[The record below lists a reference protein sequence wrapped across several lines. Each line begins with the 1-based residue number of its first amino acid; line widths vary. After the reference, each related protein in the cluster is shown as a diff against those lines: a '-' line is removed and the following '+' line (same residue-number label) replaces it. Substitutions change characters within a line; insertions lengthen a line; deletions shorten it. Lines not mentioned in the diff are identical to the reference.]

1 MSMDLNVCS
10 FTGRLGKDPDLR
22 EVDCKSVCNFS
33 IAVSGY
39 KESTLW
45 LRINVW
51 GKAAENC
58 ERYLSK
64 GKRVAVTGELS
75 TREWE
80 GTNGK
85 QTSVE
90 LTASSFGGVIFLET
104 GSRADD
110 DYPPKS
116 GVDQGDDVPF

>member
-1 MSMDLNVCS
+1 MGMDLNSCS
-10 FTGRLGKDPDLR
+10 FTGRLGKDPELR
-22 EVDCKSVCNFS
+22 SVGEKQVCGFS

-58 ERYLSK
+58 ERFLSK
-64 GKRVAVTGELS
+64 GKRVAVTGEIS
-75 TREWE
+75 TREYE
-80 GTNGK
+80 AGGEK
-85 QTSVE
+85 RTSVE
-90 LTASSFGGVIFLET
+90 LTAASFGGVIFIDT

-116 GVDQGDDVPF
+116 GDDVGF